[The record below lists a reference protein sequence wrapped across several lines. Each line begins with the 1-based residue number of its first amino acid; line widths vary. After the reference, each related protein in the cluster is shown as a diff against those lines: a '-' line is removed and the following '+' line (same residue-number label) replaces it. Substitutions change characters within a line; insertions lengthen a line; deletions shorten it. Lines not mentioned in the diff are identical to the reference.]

1 MMIIEI
7 ERGNGMKE
15 LKVRRKG
22 RIKNTILFATLAVP
36 PVLLITCL
44 DVWVKH
50 PVAALVVLGSASV
63 WDVLFG
69 LANSRKRPRAAT
81 RSQELGNLET
91 DKNFRVY
98 DITSDAD
105 LAREEV
111 AS

>member
-1 MMIIEI
+1 MIVEI

-15 LKVRRKG
+15 LKVKKRG

-44 DVWVKH
+44 DMWVKH
-50 PVAALVVLGSASV
+50 PVAALVILGSASV

-81 RSQELGNLET
+81 RSQELRKPNS
-91 DKNFRVY
+91 KNVFHVY
-98 DITSDAD
+98 DITNDVD
-105 LAREEV
+105 LARRE

>member
-1 MMIIEI
+1 MIIEI

-15 LKVRRKG
+15 LKVKKRG

-44 DVWVKH
+44 DMWVKH
-50 PVAALVVLGSASV
+50 PVAALVILGSASV

-81 RSQELGNLET
+81 RSPELKKMQTEKHIFRHYSIT
-91 DKNFRVY
+91 DA
-98 DITSDAD
+98 AD
-105 LAREEV
+105 LARRE

>member
-1 MMIIEI
+1 MIVEI

-22 RIKNTILFATLAVP
+22 RIKNMVLLATLVIP
-36 PVLLITCL
+36 PVLLVTCL

-50 PVAALVVLGSASV
+50 PVAALVILGSASA
-63 WDVLFG
+63 WDILFG

-91 DKNFRVY
+91 DKNFRHY
-98 DITSDAD
+98 SITDDAD
-105 LAREEV
+105 LARRE